1 MNAAPAATLKGE
13 TRAKG
18 RDGMDLQTECAR
30 RTAAVLRAECAELLA
45 APGPAPRAAYRV
57 LRAAQNLEMW
67 AHLTGGI
74 RPGRVMDLAAS
85 ARALVEAAREVWPV
99 PPGLLRFA
107 ACSQPLAVAAGEP
120 AFAAALLNLLC
131 NSLQYGGSRPTVSV
145 RCLRQGSRAVLLYR
159 DWGPGIPPHRQRLA
173 LTPFAGAGSLPGL
186 GLGLPLAAAFAA
198 CSGGAFTLESRPG
211 QGVAAALSLPLCP
224 VARLPRPPHAAA
236 LLADRYSPV
245 YVQLSPR
252 CILPD

>member
-1 MNAAPAATLKGE
+1 MG
-13 TRAKG
+13 
-18 RDGMDLQTECAR
+18 LQAECAR
-30 RTAAVLRAECAELLA
+30 RTAALLRAECAEVLTAEGA
-45 APGPAPRAAYRV
+45 AQRAAAYRI

-67 AHLTGGI
+67 AHLT
-74 RPGRVMDLAAS
+74 AS
-85 ARALVEAAREVWPV
+85 ARALVEAAREVCPM
-99 PPGLLRFA
+99 PPSLLRFS
-107 ACSQPLAVAAGEP
+107 ACGQPLPVAAGEP
-120 AFAAALLNLLC
+120 AFGAVLLNLLC
-131 NSLQYGGSRPTVSV
+131 NSLLYGGAKPAVSV
-145 RCLRQGSRAVLLYR
+145 RCVRQGGRAVLLLR

-198 CSGGAFTLESRPG
+198 RYGGAFTLESRPG
-211 QGVAAALSLPLCP
+211 KGVAAALSLPLCP

-252 CILPD
+252 CVLPD

>member
-1 MNAAPAATLKGE
+1 MG
-13 TRAKG
+13 
-18 RDGMDLQTECAR
+18 LQAECAR
-30 RTAAVLRAECAELLA
+30 RTAALLRAECAEVLTAEGA
-45 APGPAPRAAYRV
+45 AQRAAAYRI

-67 AHLTGGI
+67 AHL
-74 RPGRVMDLAAS
+74 MDLSAS
-85 ARALVEAAREVWPV
+85 ARALVEAAREVCPM
-99 PPGLLRFA
+99 PPSLLRFS
-107 ACSQPLAVAAGEP
+107 ACGQPLPVAAGEP
-120 AFAAALLNLLC
+120 AFGAVLLNLLC
-131 NSLQYGGSRPTVSV
+131 NSLLYGGAKPAVSV
-145 RCLRQGSRAVLLYR
+145 RCVRQGGRAVLLLR

-198 CSGGAFTLESRPG
+198 RYGGAFTLESRPG
-211 QGVAAALSLPLCP
+211 KGVAAALSLPLCP

-252 CILPD
+252 CVLPD

>member
-1 MNAAPAATLKGE
+1 
-13 TRAKG
+13 
-18 RDGMDLQTECAR
+18 MDLRWECAR
-30 RTAAVLRAECAELLA
+30 RTAALLRAECAEVLA
-45 APGPAPRAAYRV
+45 AEGAAQRAAAYRI

-67 AHLTGGI
+67 AQLTGTGL
-74 RPGRVMDLAAS
+74 PPRVMDLSAS
-85 ARALVEAAREVWPV
+85 ARALVEAAREVCPM
-99 PPGLLRFA
+99 PPALLRFS
-107 ACSQPLAVAAGEP
+107 ACGQPLPVAAAEP
-120 AFAAALLNLLC
+120 AFGAVLLNLLC
-131 NSLQYGGSRPTVSV
+131 NSLLYGGARPAVSV
-145 RCLRQGSRAVLLYR
+145 RCLRQGSRAVLLLR

-198 CSGGAFTLESRPG
+198 RYGGAFTLESRPG
-211 QGVAAALSLPLCP
+211 KGVAAALSLPLCP

-252 CILPD
+252 CVLPD